1 MYLIACLYS
10 TYYMEHDFM
19 ICYWA
24 QIYKNYIRNVIFFC
38 YFFPPGK
45 LVQQANALFNPS
57 PKEAES
63 TEQTPAEPKTSTF
76 KTEDNL
82 LTDIVPLNYLALGT
96 ESQDKK
102 FNVKNEPFD
111 AIGKKTALTD

>member
-1 MYLIACLYS
+1 MHIFV
-10 TYYMEHDFM
+10 MFM
-19 ICYWA
+19 SF
-24 QIYKNYIRNVIFFC
+24 IFS
-38 YFFPPGK
+38 GK

-96 ESQDKK
+96 KSHE
-102 FNVKNEPFD
+102 KNEPFD
-111 AIGKKTALTD
+111 AIGKQVW

>member
-1 MYLIACLYS
+1 
-10 TYYMEHDFM
+10 MEHDFM

-38 YFFPPGK
+38 YFFTPGK

-102 FNVKNEPFD
+102 SNVKNEPFD

>member
-1 MYLIACLYS
+1 MLFL
-10 TYYMEHDFM
+10 
-19 ICYWA
+19 
-24 QIYKNYIRNVIFFC
+24 C
-38 YFFPPGK
+38 YFFPGK

-76 KTEDNL
+76 KIEENIL
-82 LTDIVPLNYLALGT
+82 SDIAPL
-96 ESQDKK
+96 D

-111 AIGKKTALTD
+111 AIGKQL